1 MPAEAINEA
10 LRLTTSQIYRNE
22 LEIDKK
28 KYSSVGILIKKNRYS
43 CRKDLQSII
52 IIPKIIHSDII
63 RINAQFF

>member
-28 KYSSVGILIKKNRYS
+28 YTVLSGVLIEKKWILMQKISSVYY
-43 CRKDLQSII
+43 CYT
-52 IIPKIIHSDII
+52 
-63 RINAQFF
+63 

>member
-28 KYSSVGILIKKNRYS
+28 YIVLSGVLIEKKMDTHAENIFS
-43 CRKDLQSII
+43 LLL
-52 IIPKIIHSDII
+52 
-63 RINAQFF
+63 